1 MARVLGAVVLVVLAS
16 AVLAGCGDDVDCDS
30 FNLDSAEFKR
40 DITRIDLDRLTAAE
54 QRSRVAAL
62 GLVQCGK
69 LRGQAPEQVRALLG
83 KPTRNNVDNNPR
95 PHREYSY
102 VVGFTP
108 ERGSDEE
115 DTLFIE
121 FDHGRVAYAAAPPRE
136 RGRYGGYKA
145 SKDGEPVGGGPR
157 ASGP

>member
-1 MARVLGAVVLVVLAS
+1 MRLLQA
-16 AVLAGCGDDVDCDS
+16 
-30 FNLDSAEFKR
+30 NSAEFKR
-40 DITRIDLDRLTAAE
+40 DITRIDLIASRPLSSGRASLHSVSCNAA
-54 QRSRVAAL
+54 SCA
-62 GLVQCGK
+62 
-69 LRGQAPEQVRALLG
+69 GQAPEQVRALLG
-83 KPTRNNVDNNPR
+83 KPTRNNVDDNPR

-108 ERGSDEE
+108 ERGSDEK